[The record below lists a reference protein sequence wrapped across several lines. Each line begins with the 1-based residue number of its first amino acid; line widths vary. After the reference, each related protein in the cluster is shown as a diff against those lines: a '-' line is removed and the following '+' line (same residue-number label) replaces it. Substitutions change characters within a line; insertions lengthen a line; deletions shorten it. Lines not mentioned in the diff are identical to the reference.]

1 MFPEMTV
8 PPGRHTIGGVDT
20 PGPAPTTTAP
30 QPANGEAR
38 PTRGRPRAADR
49 TPAII
54 AATFELIQEVGYD
67 RLRVQ
72 DVAGRAGVGLATL
85 YRRWPTKRDLV
96 LDTLRTYDPLAVPEP
111 TGDARADLEALL
123 HVLVG
128 LVCGKDA
135 NTMTGFIAAMR
146 DDPEMAVAFRDE
158 AIGRTRAAL
167 REAIARA
174 VPEVADLDMRTDAV
188 FGYLLFQNLFTG
200 HHLDPVRTPEELL
213 AFVTR

>member
-1 MFPEMTV
+1 
-8 PPGRHTIGGVDT
+8 VDT
-20 PGPAPTTTAP
+20 RGPTAITVAPGSTE
-30 QPANGEAR
+30 GEAR

-72 DVAGRAGVGLATL
+72 DVAARAGVGLATL

-96 LDTLRTYDPLAVPEP
+96 LDTLRTYDPLSLAVPEP

-123 HVLVG
+123 RGLVG

-167 REAIARA
+167 RDAIDRA
-174 VPEVADLDMRTDAV
+174 VPAAADLDLRTDAV

>member
-1 MFPEMTV
+1 MTRAW
-8 PPGRHTIGGVDT
+8 GGHTIPRMDT
-20 PGPAPTTTAP
+20 PGPTPTIVAPGSAD
-30 QPANGEAR
+30 GEAR
-38 PTRGRPRAADR
+38 PTRGRPRSADR
-49 TPAII
+49 TPTII
-54 AATFELIQEVGYD
+54 AATFELIQQVGYD

-72 DVAGRAGVGLATL
+72 DVAARAGVGLATL

-111 TGDARADLEALL
+111 TGDPRADLETLL

-167 REAIARA
+167 RAAIARA
-174 VPEVADLDMRTDAV
+174 VPAADDLDVRTDAV

-200 HHLDPVRTPEELL
+200 HHLDPVRTPEELF